1 MSLAAVALSAALGGV
16 GAVLRWLLLEGLGSR
31 RSWLAILF
39 VNIAGSAIAGGVTAF
54 PDAAGALPLIAGLC
68 GGLTTFSTLALHLV
82 PGTLTRKVSEL
93 LGLALAHSV
102 GGVGACLAA
111 YTLVSTLLG

>member
-16 GAVLRWLLLEGLGSR
+16 GAVLRWLVLEGLGST

-39 VNIAGSAIAGGVTAF
+39 VNIAGSALAGGGVAF
-54 PDAAGALPLIAGLC
+54 PFAAGALPLVTGLG

-82 PGTLTRKVSEL
+82 PGQQTRGLSRLV
-93 LGLALAHSV
+93 GLALAHSL
-102 GGVGACLAA
+102 GGVGACLAT
-111 YTLVSTLLG
+111 YSLVSIVLG

>member
-16 GAVLRWLLLEGLGSR
+16 GAVLRWLVLEGLGST

-39 VNIAGSAIAGGVTAF
+39 VNIAGSALAGGVVAF
-54 PDAAGALPLIAGLC
+54 PFAAGALPLVTGLC

-82 PGTLTRKVSEL
+82 PGQQTRGLSRLV
-93 LGLALAHSV
+93 GLALAHSL
-102 GGVGACLAA
+102 GGVGACLAT
-111 YTLVSTLLG
+111 YSLVSIVLG